1 MPCLIIFLRN
11 KQGFVRRSKTLTTST
26 RQCFP
31 NTYPC
36 ILGRILCP
44 EERWKLQR
52 LVKVVEYFAASLDY
66 FRLSHWFWRH
76 SSRILCTFISEGRM
90 FPKLKRL
97 DPTAY
102 KGEDHMIT
110 GDSFIL
116 PICNGSEDALNLL
129 ATRSITRPV
138 FLDLGGH
145 QELFLEVEIQS
156 SRHET
161 RISSTRVLYPLDHTL
176 STHPESQG
184 GVSGHIRQRGK
195 VWWHSRWEQG

>member
-1 MPCLIIFLRN
+1 ML
-11 KQGFVRRSKTLTTST
+11 
-26 RQCFP
+26 
-31 NTYPC
+31 
-36 ILGRILCP
+36 
-44 EERWKLQR
+44 E
-52 LVKVVEYFAASLDY
+52 
-66 FRLSHWFWRH
+66 
-76 SSRILCTFISEGRM
+76 
-90 FPKLKRL
+90 RL

-102 KGEDHMIT
+102 KEEDHMII

-116 PICNGSEDALNLL
+116 PIRNGSEDALNLL

-176 STHPESQG
+176 STHPEFQG
-184 GVSGHIRQRGK
+184 GVLVHIRRRRQ
-195 VWWHSRWEQG
+195 VWWHLGREQG